1 MITSYIATCQVRED
15 STPQGSPGQSHLIY
29 PIQNAQKILV
39 VPPGF
44 ETLGMDANTGRA
56 FLTQQIQA
64 DMAKY
69 REIFVGMTE
78 PDARFIFPKS
88 DIEDPMQP
96 VFNSPM
102 SSDRTV
108 NGFSCRKNEQESA

>member
-1 MITSYIATCQVRED
+1 MSNRL
-15 STPQGSPGQSHLIY
+15 SGQSHLID
-29 PIQNAQKILV
+29 PIQNPQKVLV

-88 DIEDPMQP
+88 DIEDPMQA
-96 VFNSPM
+96 VFNAPM
-102 SSDRTV
+102 ASDRSSK
-108 NGFSCRKNEQESA
+108 GFD